1 MHGHCG
7 RKKRMLIEGIIFG
20 LIDNGV
26 LIVGALFGLSIERYL
41 PGYFH
46 NGVGTVFGA
55 GIGNAVSDWLGGL
68 AVDFGFAW
76 GALLGCVLALILIP
90 IFVEARSWYLAGKK

>member
-1 MHGHCG
+1 
-7 RKKRMLIEGIIFG
+7 MLIEGIIFG

-26 LIVGALFGLSIERYL
+26 LIVGALFGLSVEKYL
-41 PGYFH
+41 PSYFH

-55 GIGNAVSDWLGGL
+55 GIGNAVSDWMGGL

-76 GALLGCVLALILIP
+76 GALLGCIVALILIP
-90 IFVEARSWYLAGKK
+90 IFVEAKTAWLTRKK